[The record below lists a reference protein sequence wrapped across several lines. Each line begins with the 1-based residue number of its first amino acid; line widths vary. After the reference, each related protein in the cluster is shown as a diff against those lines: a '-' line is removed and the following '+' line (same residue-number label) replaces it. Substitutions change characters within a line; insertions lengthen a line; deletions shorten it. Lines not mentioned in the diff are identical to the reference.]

1 MKRRV
6 VITGMG
12 IVSALGF
19 DIDEFYSNLL
29 NGKSAVSRIE
39 RFDASEFSVQIA
51 GEIKDFNPLDWFD
64 RNEAKRMDRF
74 CQYGM
79 VAARKAMEAS
89 NIDLGKI
96 DKERFGVITG
106 CGIGGMETFESNHE
120 KLIKKGNRRVSPLFI
135 PMMISDMLP
144 GRISIAY
151 GLKGVNYSITSACAS
166 SGHAIGAAMKAIRY
180 DEADLM
186 IAGGAEAVIT
196 EMAVAGFGNMKA
208 TSRRND
214 EPEKASR
221 PFDID
226 RNGFVMGEGSAIFV
240 LEELEHALKRGATI
254 YAEIAGMGA
263 SADAY
268 DMVMP
273 DEEGRGGAQAM
284 RLALKDAGMELN
296 EIDHINTHGTS
307 TPRGDIAETIAIKDL
322 FGDHAQN
329 IAVNSTKSMIGHLLG
344 AAGAVELVG
353 VVKSVMTDTVHPTIN
368 LDNQD
373 PQCDLNYVPN
383 HYIEKKVDAAL
394 CNTFGFGGHN
404 ASILIK
410 KYKG

>member
-39 RFDASEFSVQIA
+39 RFDASEFPVQIA
-51 GEIKDFNPLDWFD
+51 GEIKDYNPLDWFD
-64 RNEAKRMDRF
+64 KNEAKRMDRF

-79 VAARKAMEAS
+79 IAARKAMEAS
-89 NIDLGKI
+89 NIDLGTI

-120 KLIKKGNRRVSPLFI
+120 KLIKRGNRRVSPLFI

-144 GRISIAY
+144 GRISMAY
-151 GLKGVNYSITSACAS
+151 GLKGINYSITSACAS

-284 RLALKDAGMELN
+284 RLALKDAGMQPN

-307 TPRGDIAETIAIKDL
+307 TPRGDIAETIAIKNL
-322 FGDHAQN
+322 FGDHAQD

-344 AAGAVELVG
+344 AAGAVELVS

-373 PQCDLNYVPN
+373 PECDLNYVPN

-404 ASILIK
+404 ASILVK
-410 KYKG
+410 KYKE

>member
-51 GEIKDFNPLDWFD
+51 GEIKGFNPLDWFD